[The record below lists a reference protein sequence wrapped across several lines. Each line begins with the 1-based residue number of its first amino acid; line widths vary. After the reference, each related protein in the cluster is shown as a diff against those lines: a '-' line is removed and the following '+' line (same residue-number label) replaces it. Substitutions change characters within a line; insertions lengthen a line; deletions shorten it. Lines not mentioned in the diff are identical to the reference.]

1 MKHRHPKEFPQR
13 LAQPT
18 MPGALLKRLYA
29 VARQLQLIDS
39 DPAYLRMVRQLPC
52 LGCGLE
58 PCGEAAHIRGQSGAY
73 GKRSSMGKKPPDRW
87 AVSLCGDCH
96 REGPL
101 ALHRV
106 GEELFFHRL
115 GINPL
120 LVASQLRAAKG
131 DLVRM
136 RAIVLL
142 AMAEP
147 YPQTEGVTW

>member
-1 MKHRHPKEFPQR
+1 MKHYRKEFPQR

-18 MPGALLKRLYA
+18 TPGALLKRLYA
-29 VARQLQLIDS
+29 VARQLQLVDS

-52 LGCGLE
+52 LSCGIE
-58 PCGEAAHIRGQSGAY
+58 PAAEAAHIRGQSGAY

-87 AVSLCGDCH
+87 AVPLCGDCH
-96 REGPL
+96 RENPL

-120 LVASQLRAAKG
+120 LIASQLRAAKG
-131 DLVRM
+131 DMARM
-136 RAIVLL
+136 RAFVLL
-142 AMAEP
+142 AIAER
-147 YPQTEGVTW
+147 ES

>member
-1 MKHRHPKEFPQR
+1 VKDDLPQR

-18 MPGALLKRLYA
+18 APGVLLKRLYA

-52 LGCGLE
+52 LSCGLE
-58 PCGEAAHIRGQSGAY
+58 PCGEAAHVRGQSGAY
-73 GKRSSMGKKPPDRW
+73 GKRSSMGRKPSDRW
-87 AVSLCGDCH
+87 AVPLCGDCH
-96 REGPL
+96 REDPI

-131 DLVRM
+131 DVVRM

-142 AMAEP
+142 AIAERKS
-147 YPQTEGVTW
+147 